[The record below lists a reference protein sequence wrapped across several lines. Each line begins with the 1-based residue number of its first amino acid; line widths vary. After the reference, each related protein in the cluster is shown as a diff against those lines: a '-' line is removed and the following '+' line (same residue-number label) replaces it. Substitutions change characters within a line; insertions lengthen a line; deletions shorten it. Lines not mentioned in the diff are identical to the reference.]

1 MKKITALTLITVLM
15 LILSACS
22 NDGASES
29 SDGKL
34 KIYTTVFP
42 LTSFAKEIGGDTVD
56 VESIYPNGVDVHSYE
71 PTQKDMTEYADG
83 VLFIYTAD
91 ELDPVA
97 EKIKGAIGEDTYF
110 LSAADKLSE
119 DELLEDEHH
128 HGEDEESHEHHEED
142 DHEGHEH
149 SESGDP
155 HVWLDPVMS
164 KTMAETV
171 KDQLIEMNPE
181 EEALYTENFNEL
193 ADSLDDIDQSLK
205 DTTDN
210 AARDTVYISHESI
223 GYLAE
228 RYHFNQVGI
237 SGMNNE
243 EPSQHQLTEMIDN
256 IEKQDISFILY
267 EQNMPSRIAETI
279 QEETGT
285 EMLPFHNLSVLSEED
300 DQNATYQSLM
310 EQNID
315 SLEKALN

>member
-22 NDGASES
+22 NDDASES
-29 SDGKL
+29 SDDKL

-83 VLFIYTAD
+83 DLFIYTAD

-110 LSAADKLSE
+110 LSAADNLSE

-128 HGEDEESHEHHEED
+128 HGEDGD

-205 DTTDN
+205 ETTDN

-256 IEKQDISFILY
+256 IEKQDVSFILY
-267 EQNMPSRIAETI
+267 EQNIPSRIAETI
-279 QEETGT
+279 QQETGT